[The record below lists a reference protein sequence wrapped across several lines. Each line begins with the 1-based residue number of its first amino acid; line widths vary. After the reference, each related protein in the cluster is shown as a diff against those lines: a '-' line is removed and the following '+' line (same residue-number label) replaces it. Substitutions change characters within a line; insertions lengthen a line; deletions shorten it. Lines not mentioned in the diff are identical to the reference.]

1 MLRYPHRVTV
11 VMDTDTWNA
20 IDETCRRLG
29 VSKSHFLRF
38 CVLPASVRFMDA
50 SDDFIPAHPPH
61 AWSDEHVTRGET
73 RCVSLTLSDEMMEVA
88 RRVAS
93 KARSS
98 LPQVMRDQAALALDA
113 LRDDPSLRIPA
124 LKDLEASARDLLDAL
139 HAPAA
144 PDRPTPPPPQS
155 TQKA

>member
-1 MLRYPHRVTV
+1 
-11 VMDTDTWNA
+11 
-20 IDETCRRLG
+20 
-29 VSKSHFLRF
+29 
-38 CVLPASVRFMDA
+38 MDA

-93 KARSS
+93 KA
-98 LPQVMRDQAALALDA
+98 ALALDA
-113 LRDDPSLRIPA
+113 LHALAATDMPS
-124 LKDLEASARDLLDAL
+124 
-139 HAPAA
+139 
-144 PDRPTPPPPQS
+144 PPPPQS